1 MKKLYLIAVTLLMG
15 AGTVFAQDTI
25 VLRNGDE
32 LRVKVK
38 EVSDT
43 ELKYQM
49 WNNQDGPMYTKKV
62 TDIFMV
68 KYKGGHREVYGN
80 TQPQTTGTATAQQQM
95 QGVAGDHVNTG
106 FMEHEKGDL
115 LLNGRKMSD
124 GQIKNVLGI
133 DGYNTYSSAKAQ
145 RSVGKTNIV
154 FGWIEFGIGTVF
166 NILSLMNDFSH
177 SERETYST
185 IGTLFIVT
193 SQIELPLGYVLKGVG
208 TGRLN
213 WLADDYNSRSTYS
226 DNLSLG
232 FTPTLVCA
240 PDAAGNRTFGLG
252 AGLSLHF

>member
-80 TQPQTTGTATAQQQM
+80 TQQTPSAVAPRHNGYKQFGGT
-95 QGVAGDHVNTG
+95 NEY
-106 FMEHEKGDL
+106 MEHNDGDL
-115 LLNGRKMSD
+115 LLNGRKLND
-124 GQIKNVLGI
+124 AQIRDLIGI
-133 DGYNTYSSAKAQ
+133 DGYNCYISAKGQ
-145 RSVGKTNIV
+145 RRSGKTNIII
-154 FGWIEFGIGTVF
+154 GWIEFGLGVGLDILA
-166 NILSLMNDFSH
+166 ILSEEEDFV
-177 SERETYST
+177 TPAT
-185 IGTLFIVT
+185 IFLVA

-213 WLADDYNSRSTYS
+213 WLVDDYNTNRTAYS

-232 FTPTLVCA
+232 FAPTLVCA
-240 PDAAGNRTFGLG
+240 PDAAGNRSFGLG
-252 AGLSLHF
+252 AGLTLHF

>member
-80 TQPQTTGTATAQQQM
+80 TQPQTTGTATAQQQV
-95 QGVAGDHVNTG
+95 QGVAGNPVNTG

-124 GQIKNVLGI
+124 AQIKDVLGI
-133 DGYNTYSSAKAQ
+133 RGYETYKSASAQ
-145 RSVGKTNIV
+145 RRSGKTLV
-154 FGWIEFGIGTVF
+154 TLGWIEFGLGAGLFTLAEIVEEEEVAIPGD
-166 NILSLMNDFSH
+166 ILIFASL
-177 SERETYST
+177 
-185 IGTLFIVT
+185 
-193 SQIELPLGYVLKGVG
+193 IELPLGYVLKGVG

-226 DNLSLG
+226 DNLSIG
-232 FTPTLVCA
+232 FAPTLVCA

>member
-15 AGTVFAQDTI
+15 AGTVLAQDTI

-80 TQPQTTGTATAQQQM
+80 TQPQTAGTATAQQQV
-95 QGVAGDHVNTG
+95 QGVAGNPVNTG

-226 DNLSLG
+226 DNLSIG
-232 FTPTLVCA
+232 FAPTLVCA

>member
-80 TQPQTTGTATAQQQM
+80 IKQTSATAPQTG
-95 QGVAGDHVNTG
+95 NTSHNDRAYNYNNDG
-106 FMEHEKGDL
+106 YIEYSDGDL
-115 LLNGRKMSD
+115 LLNRRNMSD
-124 GQIKNVLGI
+124 AQIKDVLGI
-133 DGYNTYSSAKAQ
+133 RGYETYRSASAQ
-145 RSVGKTNIV
+145 RRSGKTLV
-154 FGWIEFGIGTVF
+154 ALGWIEFGLGAGLFALAAIVEEEDVAIPGA
-166 NILSLMNDFSH
+166 ILIFA
-177 SERETYST
+177 
-185 IGTLFIVT
+185 
-193 SQIELPLGYVLKGVG
+193 SQMELPLGYVLKGVG

-213 WLADDYNSRSTYS
+213 WLVDDYNTNRTAYS

-240 PDAAGNRTFGLG
+240 PDAAGNRTIGLG
-252 AGLSLHF
+252 AGLTLHF